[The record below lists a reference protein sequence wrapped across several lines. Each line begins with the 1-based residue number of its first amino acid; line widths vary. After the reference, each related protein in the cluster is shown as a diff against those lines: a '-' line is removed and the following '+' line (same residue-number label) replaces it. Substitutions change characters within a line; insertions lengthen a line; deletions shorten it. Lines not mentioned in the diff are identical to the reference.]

1 MKCRHS
7 PIPAFCALF
16 SMIFLTVEAFVPVGQ
31 NQARLCKMYS
41 TAETVA
47 EGLVKTVTKPGQG
60 MAVQLGDIATVKYSC
75 YLPDD
80 PEAAPFSKANQ
91 QKMVCDEEYI
101 LYV

>member
-1 MKCRHS
+1 
-7 PIPAFCALF
+7 
-16 SMIFLTVEAFVPVGQ
+16 MIFLTVEAFVPVGQ